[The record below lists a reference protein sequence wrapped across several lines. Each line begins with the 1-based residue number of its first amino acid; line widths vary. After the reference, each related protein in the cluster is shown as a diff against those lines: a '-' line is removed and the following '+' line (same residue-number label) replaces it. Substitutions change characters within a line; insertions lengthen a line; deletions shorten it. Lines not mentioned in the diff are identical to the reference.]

1 MASWTPGMDVTTDH
15 GSSGGR
21 SGTASPGT
29 APVPPSPDGPSTGTE
44 LAADGP
50 AYEPE
55 LLGSEFKPGAITD
68 EAAGTACSESGGGGV
83 GGLAAAAGCAVA
95 TPGWA
100 TCGAGSGINTEASRS
115 HSWPDAHVP
124 ELGIGALTVLTG
136 VIPSVAP
143 SVAATAAPRTAIL
156 MEGPSRGRLAIGR
169 QALSLV
175 STPPRCRRYRGLPK
189 TNRL

>member
-68 EAAGTACSESGGGGV
+68 EAAGTPCSETGGRGV
-83 GGLAAAAGCAVA
+83 GGLAAAGCR
-95 TPGWA
+95 PG
-100 TCGAGSGINTEASRS
+100 TSPG
-115 HSWPDAHVP
+115 
-124 ELGIGALTVLTG
+124 LT
-136 VIPSVAP
+136 
-143 SVAATAAPRTAIL
+143 IL
-156 MEGPSRGRLAIGR
+156 
-169 QALSLV
+169 
-175 STPPRCRRYRGLPK
+175 
-189 TNRL
+189 